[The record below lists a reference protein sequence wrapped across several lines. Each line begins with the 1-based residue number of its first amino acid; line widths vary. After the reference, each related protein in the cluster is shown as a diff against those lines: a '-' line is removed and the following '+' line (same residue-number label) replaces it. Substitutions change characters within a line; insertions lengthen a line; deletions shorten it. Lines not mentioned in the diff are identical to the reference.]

1 MYSYSEF
8 SYFHFQYHFF
18 RVMVALWVP
27 HEEVWA
33 EGIKGFFAGFAATA
47 MRTFSCKHGDISTSC
62 GAEADMF
69 FDFTPLLEGI
79 ILP

>member
-1 MYSYSEF
+1 
-8 SYFHFQYHFF
+8 
-18 RVMVALWVP
+18 MVALWVP

-47 MRTFSCKHGDISTSC
+47 MRTFSCKHGDISRSC